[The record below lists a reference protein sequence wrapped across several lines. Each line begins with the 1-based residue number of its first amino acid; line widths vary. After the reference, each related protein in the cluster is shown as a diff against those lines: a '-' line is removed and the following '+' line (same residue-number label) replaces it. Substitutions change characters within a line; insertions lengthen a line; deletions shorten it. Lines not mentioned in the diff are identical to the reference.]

1 MTTPICTVDRA
12 ISDPQLLGA
21 ALGDLAPWQT
31 WRTVLKAAFA
41 LGLMDEERRIF
52 EEVSGG
58 RLLFQLF
65 NVLNAR
71 SDEQS
76 AFNGVFENGWLWM
89 AVILSLLLQVAVVY
103 APFLQ
108 EAFSTVSLSAG
119 DWLVCGAEAA
129 RAEQDHHSGTPRR
142 RSAWGQCRPMERPKC

>member
-1 MTTPICTVDRA
+1 MLD
-12 ISDPQLLGA
+12 A
-21 ALGDLAPWQT
+21 ALPGGLIEGSGSLRYAQT
-31 WRTVLKAAFA
+31 MAFTT
-41 LGLMDEERRIF
+41 L
-52 EEVSGG
+52 
-58 RLLFQLF
+58 LLFQLF

-103 APFLQ
+103 APFPQ

-119 DWLVCGAEAA
+119 DWLVCGAVYGCA
-129 RAEQDHHSGTPRR
+129 S
-142 RSAWGQCRPMERPKC
+142 

>member
-1 MTTPICTVDRA
+1 VLD
-12 ISDPQLLGA
+12 A
-21 ALGDLAPWQT
+21 ALPGGLIEGSGSLRYAQT
-31 WRTVLKAAFA
+31 MAFTTV
-41 LGLMDEERRIF
+41 
-52 EEVSGG
+52 
-58 RLLFQLF
+58 LLFQLF

-103 APFLQ
+103 APFPQ

-142 RSAWGQCRPMERPKC
+142 RSAWGQCRPRERPRVLTASFLAADVPR